1 MTDNPLQKKE
11 DYYAAIEQLSL
22 LSEQLAD
29 SEPARQEEIQEEIH
43 QLIPQAADLSITDDE
58 KQFRD
63 DFIQHNLMAM
73 ECALITQDF
82 VYPVA
87 KVIVPPTIKRDIRS
101 QLYEFESMTFDGQ
114 NTHKTSHQGRCFM
127 EDLGADIALEMV
139 CIPVGSFVM
148 GDPGEEDHCWESSV
162 PQHLVTVPAFSI
174 GKFAITQAQWVAV
187 MEHNLSVNE
196 WIDRLPVD
204 SVSWDD
210 ATEFCRRLSGS
221 TGRKYR
227 LPSEAEWEYACR
239 AGTTTA
245 YSWGDEIDRRFANY
259 FDFDRTELAT
269 NPVGSYDPNAF
280 GLYDMHG
287 NVFEFCQDRWHH
299 DYEGAPT
306 DGSAWI
312 ESEQPEQIVIR
323 GGSFDYYADNCRSS
337 YRCETCRDYRYHG
350 TGFRVVCDVA

>member
-1 MTDNPLQKKE
+1 MNDNALPKRE
-11 DYYAAIEQLSL
+11 EYYAALDRASL
-22 LSEQLAD
+22 LAEQVEEA
-29 SEPARQEEIQEEIH
+29 EPDKQEEIQAEIH
-43 QLIPQAADLSITDDE
+43 RLVAQTVDE
-58 KQFRD
+58 SLTEEEKIFRD
-63 DFIQHNLMAM
+63 DFINHIYT
-73 ECALITQDF
+73 LIPTRLF
-82 VYPVA
+82 VYPAA
-87 KVIVPPTIKRDIRS
+87 KVIVQQPKRDIQS
-101 QLYEFESMTFDGQ
+101 QLYDFESITFDGE
-114 NTHKTSHQGRCFM
+114 NIHKTSHQGRCFM

-187 MEHNLSVNE
+187 MEHNLSANE

-204 SVSWDD
+204 SISWDD

-299 DYEGAPT
+299 DYDGAPK

-312 ESEQPEQIVIR
+312 GSEQPEQIVIR

-337 YRCETCRDYRYHG
+337 YRGETCRDYRYHG
-350 TGFRVVCDVA
+350 TGFRVVCDVAENDL